1 MYEFWSTFQAELSE
15 IGKNGDEIASFG
27 IKMSFRMVDPSE
39 FTYVYQ
45 VFTIPVNV
53 LSLESQL
60 LCNML

>member
-27 IKMSFRMVDPSE
+27 IKMSFWMVDPSE

-53 LSLESQL
+53 LSL
-60 LCNML
+60 